1 MSDESGAE
9 RMFESVTLLAVAGK
23 VLAGL
28 VGRLA
33 SATADEIPALTAAA
47 KTALER
53 LVKCCADTASV
64 EHLPPEIADKVRAEL
79 IGLRD
84 ALQAHVAGVLELRL
98 AQLTEVGSS
107 GTRH

>member
-1 MSDESGAE
+1 MSDESDVE
-9 RMFESVTLLAVAGK
+9 RMFESVTLLAVAGEI
-23 VLAGL
+23 LAGL

-33 SATADEIPALTAAA
+33 SATADEIPALAADA
-47 KTALER
+47 KTAMEQ

-64 EHLPPEIADKVRAEL
+64 EHLPPEIADRVRAEL

-84 ALQAHVAGVLELRL
+84 ALKAHVAGVLELRL
-98 AQLTEVGSS
+98 AQLTGVGSS

>member
-1 MSDESGAE
+1 MSDESGVE
-9 RMFESVTLLAVAGK
+9 RTFESITLLVVAGEI
-23 VLAGL
+23 LAGL

-33 SATADEIPALTAAA
+33 SATADEIPALTANA
-47 KTALER
+47 KTAMER

-64 EHLPPEIADKVRAEL
+64 EHLPPEIAEKVRAEL

-98 AQLTEVGSS
+98 AQLTGVGSS
-107 GTRH
+107 ARH